1 MRDYIP
7 KSCGLPD
14 NLANQV
20 MWLVRDYERMK
31 LEYDNAIWDSPGPPD
46 GQPRGNNIGNPT
58 EREGLKRAE
67 LFKKLQAVEQSKLE
81 IPEQYRSGVWN
92 NLLYKTPYPSAAD
105 RTTYWRHKAR
115 FMRRVAEKMLWI

>member
-20 MWLVRDYERMK
+20 MWLIRDYERMK

-46 GQPRGNNIGNPT
+46 GQPRGSNTSDTTSKEAI
-58 EREGLKRAE
+58 KRAE
-67 LFKKLQAVEQSKLE
+67 LFKKIQAIEQSKLE
-81 IPEQYRSGVWN
+81 IPEQYREGIWN
-92 NLLYKTPYPSAAD
+92 NIVYRTPYPSIAG
-105 RTTYWRHKAR
+105 RTTWWTYKTK
-115 FMRRVAEKMLWI
+115 FLCKVAEKLYWI